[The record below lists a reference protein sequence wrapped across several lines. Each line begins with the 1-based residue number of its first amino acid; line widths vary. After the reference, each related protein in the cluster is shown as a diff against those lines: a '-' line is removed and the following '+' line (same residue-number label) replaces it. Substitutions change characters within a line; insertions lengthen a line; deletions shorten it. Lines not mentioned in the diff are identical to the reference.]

1 MINDRYCI
9 CTRAIDNSSYNQI
22 MIFIFLLVSIA
33 WFKVIQVI
41 THALTMLRNDDNR
54 LQPREYAA
62 IDKCSGHSY
71 IYIQPLYST

>member
-1 MINDRYCI
+1 MIL
-9 CTRAIDNSSYNQI
+9 
-22 MIFIFLLVSIA
+22 IFLLVSIA

-71 IYIQPLYST
+71 IDIQPLYSTLLPEHIELWHCQYNTQAS